1 MIEIIVGK
9 RPVGRHDP
17 RREFEQH
24 VARLVSEDHRAMANL
39 SSTPINR
46 TFDEDMF
53 VERLK
58 MYG

>member
-1 MIEIIVGK
+1 MIIIS
-9 RPVGRHDP
+9 RMHPPGRHDP

-24 VARLVSEDHRAMANL
+24 VARLISEDHRAMANL
-39 SSTPINR
+39 SPTPIHH
-46 TFDEDMF
+46 TFDEDMC